1 MKDICCIG
9 HVTKDKIVTPS
20 STVYMA
26 GGTSFYFAYAI
37 NQLPKDVSFSLI
49 TAMDPTEKEPVEK
62 MLKAG
67 IDVTL
72 NPSRNTVFFENIY
85 GDNPNDRKQ
94 RVLAKADPFTIQQLE
109 HVEAK
114 VFHLGSLLSDDFSP
128 EVVAF
133 LAKKGKVSI
142 DVQGYLREVRDE
154 KVYAI
159 DWKDKLDV
167 LKNTYYLKVN
177 ETEMETITGLKDP
190 KEAAK
195 LIHAW
200 GVAEVIITL
209 GSEGSLVYV
218 DDTFYDIPAY
228 PPHEVVDATGCGDT
242 YSAGYLYKRLQGANP
257 VEAGKFAA
265 AMCTIKL
272 AHATGHLIYSRFWNK
287 FLYDLGYVCEKEPFR
302 KLVNQGMIQG
312 RSNFVYRV
320 VGTNTFVSLGLKDKY
335 ETTEIHVDVNIVH
348 NDRLDLE
355 AFRNWLPDYRDAEF
369 ILEDGEYICGWAIE
383 KMSKSM
389 FNVVNPDKI
398 CDDYGADTLRLY
410 EMFLGPVEQSKPWD
424 TKGID
429 GVHRFLRKLWRLFYE
444 RENFIVTDEKASPA
458 ELKSLH
464 KLIGKAREDIEN
476 FSFNTTVSAFM
487 IAVGELA
494 DCHKREILEPLLIV
508 LSPFA
513 PHIAEELW
521 QALGHGE
528 SICNARFPEYV
539 EAYTHE
545 DSCTYAVSFNGKTRF
560 TVEQPKSASREEV
573 EAYVRSLEQT
583 AKYVAGLNI
592 VKVIVVPGKIV
603 NIVVK

>member
-1 MKDICCIG
+1 
-9 HVTKDKIVTPS
+9 
-20 STVYMA
+20 
-26 GGTSFYFAYAI
+26 
-37 NQLPKDVSFSLI
+37 
-49 TAMDPTEKEPVEK
+49 

-94 RVLAKADPFTIQQLE
+94 RVLAKADPFTILQLE

-257 VEAGKFAA
+257 DSRQVCGSHVYHQAGAQR
-265 AMCTIKL
+265 TIQPHHRRCNENHQITDGAIPTLK
-272 AHATGHLIYSRFWNK
+272 
-287 FLYDLGYVCEKEPFR
+287 R
-302 KLVNQGMIQG
+302 K
-312 RSNFVYRV
+312 
-320 VGTNTFVSLGLKDKY
+320 
-335 ETTEIHVDVNIVH
+335 
-348 NDRLDLE
+348 
-355 AFRNWLPDYRDAEF
+355 
-369 ILEDGEYICGWAIE
+369 
-383 KMSKSM
+383 
-389 FNVVNPDKI
+389 
-398 CDDYGADTLRLY
+398 
-410 EMFLGPVEQSKPWD
+410 
-424 TKGID
+424 
-429 GVHRFLRKLWRLFYE
+429 
-444 RENFIVTDEKASPA
+444 
-458 ELKSLH
+458 
-464 KLIGKAREDIEN
+464 
-476 FSFNTTVSAFM
+476 
-487 IAVGELA
+487 
-494 DCHKREILEPLLIV
+494 
-508 LSPFA
+508 
-513 PHIAEELW
+513 
-521 QALGHGE
+521 
-528 SICNARFPEYV
+528 
-539 EAYTHE
+539 
-545 DSCTYAVSFNGKTRF
+545 AVSYMQ
-560 TVEQPKSASREEV
+560 E
-573 EAYVRSLEQT
+573 T
-583 AKYVAGLNI
+583 AFLL
-592 VKVIVVPGKIV
+592 
-603 NIVVK
+603 